1 MVPSSLVER
10 AFPSAQPFSG
20 RWHVSHHVLPLLE
33 RRGSKNSILPN
44 AILSGVCG
52 LLAGIAIS
60 PSGPASGFAAG
71 GGAAG
76 AFSAVGWV
84 VFELAISNTSNTND
98 EILRS
103 FIEALLLDVLRRE
116 FLFAG
121 GAEVFDGI
129 VEAGSVKD
137 DIYSLVAFVFPEPAM
152 DARAWSRERS
162 MGFRFADL
170 INQLVA
176 VVIILV
182 RLLVRLAVKLEH
194 HGPRGFPRVN
204 QAGALRHVVLD
215 LDSHSRSE
223 IDVFGIDFV
232 GLRLV
237 RVDASHNRNGYRRYR
252 LRRGLREAGQPEGSA
267 GAEWIDTVFRGKNCN
282 KQNHQSNE

>member
-20 RWHVSHHVLPLLE
+20 RWHVSHDVLPLLE
-33 RRGSKNSILPN
+33 SRVSKNNILPN
-44 AILSGVCG
+44 SILSGVCG

-84 VFELAISNTSNTND
+84 VFEQATRNTSNTNN

-129 VEAGSVKD
+129 VEAGSRKD
-137 DIYSLVAFVFPEPAM
+137 DVHRLAAFVFPEPAM
-152 DARAWSRERS
+152 DTGAWSRKRS
-162 MGFRFADL
+162 MGFRSADL

-182 RLLVRLAVKLEH
+182 GFLVRLAVKLEH
-194 HGPRGFPRVN
+194 HGPRGFPRVD
-204 QAGALRHVVLD
+204 QTGALWHVVLD
-215 LDSHSRSE
+215 LDSHTRGE
-223 IDVFGIDFV
+223 IDVFGIDLV
-232 GLRLV
+232 RLRLV
-237 RVDASHNRNGYRRYR
+237 RVHTRQNRNGHRRYR
-252 LRRGLREAGQPEGSA
+252 FCRRG
-267 GAEWIDTVFRGKNCN
+267 FR
-282 KQNHQSNE
+282 